1 MNTYQNLTWD
11 DLKAMIAEVTKQM
24 EESKQRMEKMNAET
38 TQQMKESKQRM
49 DEMNAEADL
58 RFEKFRA
65 EMEKDRKELDR
76 QIGGMAKELNRQIG
90 DMSKSYGDMAKDL
103 NRQIGGMSKSN
114 GDMAEEFFFN
124 AFRRDKIFMNEK
136 YDQIHKGYFY
146 SIDDIRNEFD
156 IVFINGKSIA
166 IVEVK
171 YKAKPENIDIEHL
184 ISRAERFKKFSPIY
198 KNHNIYIGVAAM
210 SFKKG
215 LASDLHQA
223 GIVTVHPV
231 GKKMVIYDKEAK
243 VF

>member
-24 EESKQRMEKMNAET
+24 EESKQRMKESDQRMEKMNA
-38 TQQMKESKQRM
+38 K
-49 DEMNAEADL
+49 ADR

-65 EMEKDRKELDR
+65 EMEKDRKE
-76 QIGGMAKELNRQIG
+76 
-90 DMSKSYGDMAKDL
+90 L

-124 AFRRDKIFMNEK
+124 AFRKDKIFMNEK
-136 YDQIHKGYFY
+136 YDRIHKGYFY

-171 YKAKPENIDIEHL
+171 YKARPDNVNIEHL
-184 ISRAERFKKFSPIY
+184 TSRIERFKESAPEY
-198 KNHNIYIGVAAM
+198 KNHKIYLGVAAM

>member
-11 DLKAMIAEVTKQM
+11 DLKAMIAETTQQVK
-24 EESKQRMEKMNAET
+24 ET

-49 DEMNAEADL
+49 KESEQRMEKLNAESKQRMDEMNAKSDQD
-58 RFEKFRA
+58 FKKFQDEVA
-65 EMEKDRKELDR
+65 KDF
-76 QIGGMAKELNRQIG
+76 KELNRQIG
-90 DMSKSYGDMAKDL
+90 G
-103 NRQIGGMSKSN
+103 ISKSN

-124 AFRRDKIFMNEK
+124 AFRKDKIFMNEK

-171 YKAKPENIDIEHL
+171 YKAKSENIDTDHL
-184 ISRAERFKKFSPIY
+184 ISRAERFKEFAPVY
-198 KNHNIYIGVAAM
+198 KNHKIYLGVAAM

-215 LASDLHQA
+215 LASDLHKA
-223 GIVTVHPV
+223 GIVTVHPI
-231 GKKMVIYDKEAK
+231 GKKMVIYDKGAR

>member
-11 DLKAMIAEVTKQM
+11 DLKAMIAE
-24 EESKQRMEKMNAET
+24 N
-38 TQQMKESKQRM
+38 TQQMKESRQRM
-49 DEMNAEADL
+49 EELNA
-58 RFEKFRA
+58 KT
-65 EMEKDRKELDR
+65 DR
-76 QIGGMAKELNRQIG
+76 QIKKIRADMAKDFKELNRQ
-90 DMSKSYGDMAKDL
+90 L
-103 NRQIGGMSKSN
+103 GGISKSN

-124 AFRRDKIFMNEK
+124 AFRKDKIFMNEK

-171 YKAKPENIDIEHL
+171 YKAKPENIDTEHL
-184 ISRAERFKKFSPIY
+184 ISRAERFKNFAPVY
-198 KNHNIYIGVAAM
+198 KNHKIYLGVAAM

-215 LASDLHQA
+215 LASDLHKA
-223 GIVTVHPV
+223 GIVTIHPV

>member
-1 MNTYQNLTWD
+1 MNTYQNLTWG
-11 DLKAMIAEVTKQM
+11 DLKAMIAE
-24 EESKQRMEKMNAET
+24 N
-38 TQQMKESKQRM
+38 TQQMKESRQRM
-49 DEMNAEADL
+49 EELNA
-58 RFEKFRA
+58 KT
-65 EMEKDRKELDR
+65 DR
-76 QIGGMAKELNRQIG
+76 QIKKIRA
-90 DMSKSYGDMAKDL
+90 DMAKDFKEL

-124 AFRRDKIFMNEK
+124 AFRKDKIFMNEK

-171 YKAKPENIDIEHL
+171 YKAKPENIDTEHL
-184 ISRAERFKKFSPIY
+184 ISRAERFKNFAPVY
-198 KNHNIYIGVAAM
+198 KNHKIYLGVAAM

-215 LASDLHQA
+215 LASDLHKA
-223 GIVTVHPV
+223 GIITIHPV
-231 GKKMVIYDKEAK
+231 GKKMVIYDKEAR

>member
-11 DLKAMIAEVTKQM
+11 DLKAMIAETTKQM

-65 EMEKDRKELDR
+65 EMEKGRKELD
-76 QIGGMAKELNRQIG
+76 RQIG

-171 YKAKPENIDIEHL
+171 YKAKPENIDVEHL

-198 KNHNIYIGVAAM
+198 KNHNIYLGVAAM